1 MLLGSLPC
9 VRTGARRP
17 AEYAKTLKERGFKR
31 VVNVDLEDSRFDSVF
46 SYAVAVGPD
55 RPVQDAIRELL
66 LQALAAEAVNPAIR
80 AGRLAAYADARDRVI
95 TATREFL
102 RELARD
108 LELEPAAGETSGIQ
122 PGNFIAVDAMEPF

>member
-1 MLLGSLPC
+1 M
-9 VRTGARRP
+9 RTGARRP
-17 AEYAKTLKERGFKR
+17 SEYAKSLKERGFRR
-31 VVNVDLEDSRFDSVF
+31 VVNVDLEDSRFDGVF

-95 TATREFL
+95 GATREFL

-108 LELEPAAGETSGIQ
+108 LELESSCSENAGIQ
-122 PGNFIAVDAMEPF
+122 PGNYIAFDALEPL